1 MKKIEVLCEIA
12 GHEVR
17 YPVYIGR
24 PTPGHHRFRY
34 QEAWLKEVLR
44 AKILDPMLEGE
55 NFSQVGDPPEGGKT

>member
-17 YPVYIGR
+17 YPVYIGQ

-34 QEAWLKEVLR
+34 QAAWLKEVLGAR
-44 AKILDPMLEGE
+44 ILEDSEV
-55 NFSQVGDPPEGGKT
+55 VGVHLLPRQEGGDN